1 MSIDEL
7 MSRVSIEPRPY
18 QKRVIEKSIEHFL
31 KDDIN
36 SILIE
41 SPTGSGKTVMAL
53 STVNI
58 LQQKLGISVGWVAM
72 RRYLLDQMQEENKSK
87 GFNNKIES
95 ISMFDKSPP
104 LVDMLVVDEAQ
115 HDSTNSCAHIH
126 NMVKPRFILGL
137 SATPFRA
144 DRVKLFFQKVVKDAG
159 IRMLIREGYLSKF
172 DHYTINEYTVDNV
185 VKHYLKEKKKWGKT
199 IMFFHTVQQCMEAQE
214 KLKAA
219 GTESE
224 VITATTNKKEQLAR
238 FFRGEISVAI
248 NCGILTEGFDCP
260 SLETVFCRDS
270 GKGVTMQMC
279 GRAFRKYPGIT
290 IKNIVQSKDT
300 KYPFTRTADAEM
312 QYLWVDNSWRS
323 LKVNKEIGL
332 MQQNILWKMA
342 NTTVTL
348 PSMLRNIKKPGRTFG
363 R

>member
-1 MSIDEL
+1 MVMDEL
-7 MSRVSIEPRPY
+7 LSRVEIEPRPY
-18 QKRVIEKSIEHFL
+18 QKRVIEKSVTHFL
-31 KDDIN
+31 DDNIS

-72 RRYLLDQMQEENKSK
+72 RRYLLDQMQEENKNK
-87 GFNNKIES
+87 GFGNKIES

-159 IRMLIREGYLSKF
+159 IRMLIRDGYLSKF
-172 DHYTINEYTVDNV
+172 NHYTMDDYTVDNV
-185 VKHYLKEKKKWGKT
+185 VSHYCKESKKWGKT
-199 IMFFHTVQQCMEAQE
+199 FHTVQQCMEAQH
-214 KLKAA
+214 KLKEK
-219 GTESE
+219 GYESE
-224 VITATTNKKEQLAR
+224 VITANTNKKEQLAR
-238 FFRGEISVAI
+238 FYRGEINVAI

-270 GKGVTMQMC
+270 GKGGTMQMC
-279 GRAFRKYPGIT
+279 GRAFRKYPGIK
-290 IKNIVQSKDT
+290 IKNIVQSKNT
-300 KYPFTRTADAEM
+300 KWPFTRTAEAEM
-312 QYLWVDNSWRS
+312 QYMWTNNGWRS

-342 NTTVTL
+342 NTSVTL
-348 PSMLRNIKKPGRTFG
+348 PNVLRNKKKPGRTFG
-363 R
+363 